1 MNKYLSKLLDI
12 IFVSNIYCIGCGAI
26 IDKSR
31 KYSLCNNCMKNMAWT
46 SGKVC
51 NLRARLLEVR
61 ARGLPDVLAG

>member
-1 MNKYLSKLLDI
+1 MNKYLNKLLDI

-31 KYSLCNNCMKNMAWT
+31 KYSLCNDCMENMAWT

-51 NLRARLLEVR
+51 AMRKNAR
-61 ARGLPDVLAG
+61 